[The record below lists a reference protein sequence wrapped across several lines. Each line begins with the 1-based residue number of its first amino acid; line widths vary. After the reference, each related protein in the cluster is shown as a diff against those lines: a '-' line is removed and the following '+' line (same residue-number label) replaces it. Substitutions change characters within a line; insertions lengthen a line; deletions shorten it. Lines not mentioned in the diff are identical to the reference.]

1 MFKKGR
7 GGDNNI
13 WSNGNRKIFTVSFWE
28 KQKVLMMEMDGN
40 GWNDGN
46 SSMKQKAFCVQLKNR
61 LSELMPSNI
70 QLIRQAIFHY
80 VDSVMKRQKKLHAL
94 WVDVQFWVKVNIEN
108 AMKSL
113 GTTWTGCFDTHT
125 LTPQSVQENDKYK
138 IVWDFNIQAD
148 KIKEHRRPD
157 MVCINKQKREC

>member
-1 MFKKGR
+1 M
-7 GGDNNI
+7 
-13 WSNGNRKIFTVSFWE
+13 
-28 KQKVLMMEMDGN
+28 
-40 GWNDGN
+40 
-46 SSMKQKAFCVQLKNR
+46 
-61 LSELMPSNI
+61 
-70 QLIRQAIFHY
+70 
-80 VDSVMKRQKKLHAL
+80 
-94 WVDVQFWVKVNIEN
+94 DVQFWVKVNIEN